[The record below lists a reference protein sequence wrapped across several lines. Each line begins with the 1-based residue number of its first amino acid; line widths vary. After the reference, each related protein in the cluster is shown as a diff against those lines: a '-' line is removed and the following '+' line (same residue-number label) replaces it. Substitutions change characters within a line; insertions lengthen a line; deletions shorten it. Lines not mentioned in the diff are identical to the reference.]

1 MGKRKIIIGV
11 IVGAIAGGLTTLFDS
26 EARAYTKSKLNQ
38 AKATTGNLVKNP
50 SQTVG
55 DIRSTVDRIN
65 NTVTSSLEKAINTLY
80 DVEKS
85 LKTIQGNNNISTQSE
100 RYY

>member
-1 MGKRKIIIGV
+1 MGKRKLIIGV

-65 NTVTSSLEKAINTLY
+65 NTVTGSLEKAINTLN
-80 DVEKS
+80 DVEES
-85 LKTIQGNNNISTQSE
+85 LETITGNTDHIE
-100 RYY
+100 Y